1 MVDFLLS
8 LGELPVKVDMSW
20 VPQIHPAAM
29 ETEIMES
36 LPPAIPPKMI
46 VAEDLIREQK
56 CSRVQTESE
65 GLVPALP
72 PKPSNNWSVHMYTI
86 L

>member
-20 VPQIHPAAM
+20 VPQVHPAAVES
-29 ETEIMES
+29 ETIEL
-36 LPPAIPPKMI
+36 LPPAIPPKMT
-46 VAEDLIREQK
+46 VAEDLSGKQIFP
-56 CSRVQTESE
+56 RVQRESE
-65 GLVPALP
+65 ALVPALP
-72 PKPSNNWSVHMYTI
+72 PKPSNNRSVHTM